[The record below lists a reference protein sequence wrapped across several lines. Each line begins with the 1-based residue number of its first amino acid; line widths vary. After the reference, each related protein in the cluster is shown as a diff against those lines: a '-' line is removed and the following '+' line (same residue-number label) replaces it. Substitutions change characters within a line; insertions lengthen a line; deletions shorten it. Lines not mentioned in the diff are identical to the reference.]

1 VVVRDFDFVGITFL
15 PAETDSILVIDTNT
29 VLTATVPSQTL
40 QPIAWRHCKFPK
52 ISDPIELR

>member
-1 VVVRDFDFVGITFL
+1 
-15 PAETDSILVIDTNT
+15 

-52 ISDPIELR
+52 ISAEK